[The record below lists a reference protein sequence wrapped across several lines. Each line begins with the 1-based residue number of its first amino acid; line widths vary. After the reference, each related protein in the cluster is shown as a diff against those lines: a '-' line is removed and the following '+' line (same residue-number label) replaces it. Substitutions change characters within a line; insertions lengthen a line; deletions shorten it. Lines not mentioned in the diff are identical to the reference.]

1 MTNPFSIDYSQF
13 LAAQK
18 ILTVYRTT
26 RNVKTGEWRLRRE
39 NLLFEKITP
48 TYSASSKVVRH
59 APIRI
64 DILDDAPVFEIL
76 SDDSEYDFKIPAG
89 ARIVKVTLYGGETL
103 TLIVGI
109 TSFNQMLAQFSGNGA
124 LQTDGIIRKWSDI
137 STGTLIEPSTVVY
150 FDMSF
155 IKKVKIGTVSVD
167 IQKGKDKA
175 ITYVNARVIFNSDAQ
190 IPDLIVGISQSEL
203 IEVVGN
209 MLS

>member
-1 MTNPFSIDYSQF
+1 MTNHFSIDYSQF

-18 ILTVYRTT
+18 ILTGYRTT

-48 TYSASSKVVRH
+48 TYSASTTRIVRH

-76 SDDSEYDFKIPAG
+76 SDDSKYDFKIPAG

-109 TSFNQMLAQFSGNGA
+109 ESFNQMIAQFSGNGA

-167 IQKGKDKA
+167 IQKDKA